1 MSTRAPLSVAFLS
14 PLLDPSGLSVGPGVP
29 GLPILL
35 LLMVVVV
42 VVVMVGFLSHILPHF
57 STAQSSL

>member
-42 VVVMVGFLSHILPHF
+42 VMVGFLSHILPHF

>member
-42 VVVMVGFLSHILPHF
+42 MVGFLSHILPHF
-57 STAQSSL
+57 NTAQSSL